1 MNDKP
6 TLSDLSAFTTIIAH
20 RSFRKAAEEL
30 GLSPSTLSHMMRGLE
45 ARMGVRLLNRT
56 TRSVSP
62 TQAGERLAAKLG
74 PALRELDAALEAVD
88 EFRGGPSGTV
98 RINTSNIVIR
108 RLLEDAVPTFLG
120 RYPDVALDLVSDGR
134 LIDIVADGFD
144 AGIRLRES
152 VPQDMI
158 AIPFGGPARFVTVAS
173 PDYIASRGE
182 PLTPQE
188 LSRHDCI
195 RLRMPSGKLYRWEF
209 ERRGEETVVDVS
221 GPLTLDDTELM
232 VEAAASGLGIAYV
245 LQHVAQDHLRQG
257 RLVAVLSDWCPQIDG
272 LCLYYPGYRHVPAG
286 LRAFIDILKE
296 IDGKLSP
303 SLPVQNTALPSPAP
317 ASRR

>member
-1 MNDKP
+1 MNEKP

-88 EFRGGPSGTV
+88 DFRGGPSGTI

-108 RLLEDAVPTFLG
+108 RLLENAVPTFLG

-134 LIDIVADGFD
+134 LVDIVADGFD

-173 PDYIASRGE
+173 PDYIATRGV

-232 VEAAASGLGIAYV
+232 ADAAASGLGIAYV
-245 LQHVAQDHLRQG
+245 PQHVAQDYLRQG
-257 RLVAVLSDWCPQIDG
+257 RLVAVLSDWCPEIDG
-272 LCLYYPGYRHVPAG
+272 LCLYYPGHRHVPAG

-296 IDGKLSP
+296 LDGKLSP
-303 SLPVQNTALPSPAP
+303 SLPPPNTALLSPAP